1 MNTIV
6 KLMDCHHYKNDQELL
21 VAFSEGSPPA
31 VEFIFNMYYR
41 KLVYYALKLIGD
53 RAESED
59 IVVDIFIK
67 VYQKAR
73 SFESLANLKA
83 YLYVSVRNTCY
94 DYLKRITLTRK
105 VEGEIKQLADTIG
118 SAPDK
123 QIVLSETMELVID
136 EIENLPVQCRKIV
149 VLRLVNRYSISEISS
164 HLGISSKT
172 VSNQISIGVKLL
184 RSTLLKKALYYFTS
198 FFILQIY
205 F

>member
-1 MNTIV
+1 
-6 KLMDCHHYKNDQELL
+6 MDCHHYKTDQELL

-41 KLVYYALKLIGD
+41 KLVYYAFKLIAD

-94 DYLKRITLTRK
+94 DYLKKISITRK
-105 VEGEIKQLADTIG
+105 VEGEIKQQADTIG
-118 SAPDK
+118 SAPDNK
-123 QIVLSETMELVID
+123 IVLSEMMELVID
-136 EIENLPVQCRKIV
+136 EIENLPVQCRKII
-149 VLRLVNRYSISEISS
+149 VLRLVNRYTISEISS

-172 VSNQISIGVKLL
+172 VSNQISIGIKHL
-184 RSTLLKKALYYFTS
+184 RSTLLKKALY
-198 FFILQIY
+198 FFIPFLLLQKY